1 MSYKKVGIEELKG
14 WRVDYVVG
22 SAICNRRAHIQWAAG
37 GYGADVT
44 FEDRDGKRVKFSPST
59 SWSDAGA
66 IIEQFRISLRFE
78 ASEGWVAAVPG
89 GETFTDVSPLRAVVF
104 ALITSKVK
112 DGYMVPVY

>member
-14 WRVDYVVG
+14 WWVDYVVG

-78 ASEGWVAAVPG
+78 ASEGWVATVPG

-112 DGYMVPVY
+112 DGYTVPVY